1 MKQKRTMHELKARD
15 TGLGK
20 AKNGFTVWK
29 SPLQNITK
37 VYATTNDM

>member
-1 MKQKRTMHELKARD
+1 MYKLKARG
-15 TGLGK
+15 TGLVK
-20 AKNGFTVWK
+20 AENGYTVWK